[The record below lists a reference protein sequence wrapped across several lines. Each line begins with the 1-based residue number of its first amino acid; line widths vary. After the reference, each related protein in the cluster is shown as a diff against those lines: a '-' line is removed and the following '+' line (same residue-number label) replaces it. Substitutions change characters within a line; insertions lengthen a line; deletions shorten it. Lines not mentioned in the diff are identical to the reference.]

1 MPAVHRN
8 TDSRVCGASTTVVGQ
23 NTVYANG
30 LLIAVKDDT
39 NTHGAGGLNASV
51 NPGTVF
57 INGKEMVVQGST
69 AKPDLLC
76 PVIGPPH
83 CNPSANQGSPDVFAF
98 SGGGN

>member
-1 MPAVHRN
+1 MPADHRN
-8 TDSRVCGASTTVVGQ
+8 TDARVCGASTTVVGQ

-39 NTHGAGGLNASV
+39 NTLGEGGLNASI

-57 INGKEMVVQGST
+57 FNGKEMVVEGSSS
-69 AKPDLLC
+69 KPDLLC

-98 SGGGN
+98 DGGG